1 MLWWNVDYARSS
13 RCHASAATLQLHM
26 HEYYGAVLCHAVPIV
41 QYDKSFFFFVLESSS
56 AAVAA
61 TRQAGALGSGDCTT
75 EYCQ

>member
-1 MLWWNVDYARSS
+1 MLDPRDV
-13 RCHASAATLQLHM
+13 TLQLQRFSFTCTNTTVQFC
-26 HEYYGAVLCHAVPIV
+26 ANCHAVPIV